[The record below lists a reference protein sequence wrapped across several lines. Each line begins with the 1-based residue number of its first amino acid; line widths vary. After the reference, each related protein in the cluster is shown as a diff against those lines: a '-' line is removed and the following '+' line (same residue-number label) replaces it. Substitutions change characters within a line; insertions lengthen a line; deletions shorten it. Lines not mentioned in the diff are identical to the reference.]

1 MICVTLC
8 ENRQQALSLPDRFAL
23 QNLVLELTFPKR
35 GPLVATTAEMLRPLA
50 EVSEP
55 GDAFPQHGIHSI
67 PSPANPGCLETRTHS
82 DWWGWQHTHP
92 PTAVLSSLPPACQKQ
107 IPTGC
112 FPLTPLAVLTYPR
125 GRCKTGCGNEIV
137 IFLFPFL
144 FFLFKL
150 TVEFPLPFSADLKKH
165 PSSNI
170 QHLPGV
176 QW

>member
-1 MICVTLC
+1 M
-8 ENRQQALSLPDRFAL
+8 P
-23 QNLVLELTFPKR
+23 
-35 GPLVATTAEMLRPLA
+35 TTAEMLGPLA

-55 GDAFPQHGIHSI
+55 GDAVPQHGMCSI
-67 PSPANPGCLETRTHS
+67 PSPANPGCLCTRTHS

-92 PTAVLSSLPPACQKQ
+92 PTAVPMSSLPPVCQKQ

-144 FFLFKL
+144 FFFKF
-150 TVEFPLPFSADLKKH
+150 TVEFPLPFSADLKKK
-165 PSSNI
+165 PNEKPTTSSNI
-170 QHLPGV
+170 QHLPGA